1 MASKVPEE
9 AVLVNKSLV
18 REGWFEPSDLEHVLG
33 YKVRLTLRHLPR
45 NPAEDPKQQRI
56 TPGNYAILADR
67 VTKARLPEGL
77 RSYGNPVV
85 PCAAVHPDID
95 SCFTVQVL
103 HFWEVFR
110 WMLPI
115 YGALHFVPMM
125 LFRRDKFMRSP
136 ARMLL
141 RAAWGTGR
149 SSAFLGAFV
158 IIYQSPSWFL
168 SPLI

>member
-1 MASKVPEE
+1 M
-9 AVLVNKSLV
+9 
-18 REGWFEPSDLEHVLG
+18 
-33 YKVRLTLRHLPR
+33 RLILHRLPY

-67 VTKARLPEGL
+67 VAKARLPEGL